1 MEKIYEGGKVIAS
14 GGFGCIFNPALKCAS
29 SQYREQGKVSKL
41 MTVKHA
47 TEEYKQIQQF
57 RNVLKV
63 IPNYENYFLLDN
75 FTICKPDKLTKEDL
89 KLYKKK
95 CKALTKKNI
104 TVKNINK
111 SLDLV
116 LALNMPNAGINI
128 EDFIDTD
135 KYFTINNIINL
146 NNSLINLLINGI
158 LPMNKLNVYHCDVK
172 DSNVLVLVENENN
185 NTVFKTR
192 LIDWGISFIHVN
204 FTGIPRKLYRRPFQ
218 YNVPFSAI
226 LFNKEFTTYYNDFL
240 AIHPNPDYYLLREF
254 VINYIFVWNH
264 IRGSGHLSAINSI
277 IKKFII
283 NDLSAVPK
291 QKVKDHIVEYDF
303 TYYYIIEY
311 ITKILHHYTK
321 DGKYNII
328 HYFNNIFLKNIDIW
342 GFVTIYISMFE
353 KLYKKFD
360 KLNTYQLLFINK
372 IKYIVIHFLYETP
385 LEIIKTK
392 DLVNELT
399 KLNNIIFKF
408 EINERIHKIPYLQEF
423 VKNNITKKS
432 KIKKIHKPYASKN
445 KTKKSL

>member
-41 MTVKHA
+41 MSIKHA

-57 RNVLKV
+57 RNVLKI

-111 SLDLV
+111 SLDQV

-128 EDFIDTD
+128 EDFVDND
-135 KYFTINNIINL
+135 AYFTKNNIIKL
-146 NNSLINLLINGI
+146 NNSLINLLLNGI

-172 DSNVLVLVENENN
+172 DSNVLVVVENENN

-192 LIDWGISFIHVN
+192 LIDWGISLIHNN

-226 LFNKEFTTYYNDFL
+226 LFNKEFTSYYNDFL

-254 VINYIFVWNH
+254 VINY
-264 IRGSGHLSAINSI
+264 S
-277 IKKFII
+277 FI
-283 NDLSAVPK
+283 V
-291 QKVKDHIVEYDF
+291 Q
-303 TYYYIIEY
+303 
-311 ITKILHHYTK
+311 
-321 DGKYNII
+321 
-328 HYFNNIFLKNIDIW
+328 
-342 GFVTIYISMFE
+342 
-353 KLYKKFD
+353 
-360 KLNTYQLLFINK
+360 
-372 IKYIVIHFLYETP
+372 ETP
-385 LEIIKTK
+385 NIK
-392 DLVNELT
+392 
-399 KLNNIIFKF
+399 F
-408 EINERIHKIPYLQEF
+408 
-423 VKNNITKKS
+423 
-432 KIKKIHKPYASKN
+432 
-445 KTKKSL
+445 